1 MIMAQFRHRNVISL
15 IGIVLQHNPAPLLV
29 CCRRLFS
36 RRCLHV
42 LSADGVHEDREVGQ
56 TYPPLHPLP
65 AITGHHGNRYRVRHE
80 LSQHS
85 ALCRRGLCTAI
96 VLCCNNFPQNLAA
109 RNILVDDNNVCKIS
123 DFGLSRDMSD
133 PLNTVSSKQSFKW
146 IALGLN
152 LHGCLGDSLTL
163 LRAPTSPGA
172 STPRLC

>member
-1 MIMAQFRHRNVISL
+1 MEYMKIGKLDRHIRRSTPSPQSLVTMATDIASGMNYLSIARFVV
-15 IGIVLQHNPAPLLV
+15 GVCAPLL
-29 CCRRLFS
+29 CC
-36 RRCLHV
+36 
-42 LSADGVHEDREVGQ
+42 
-56 TYPPLHPLP
+56 
-65 AITGHHGNRYRVRHE
+65 
-80 LSQHS
+80 
-85 ALCRRGLCTAI
+85 I
-96 VLCCNNFPQNLAA
+96 VLCCINFPQNLAA